1 MPYAILNKKDGAVM
15 KIKSTLKIITDMLI
29 TLLLLFL
36 TGYQLWGDIAH
47 EWAGTVMF
55 VLFIAHHL
63 LNFNWHKNLF
73 KGKYNARRT
82 VILCIDILIF
92 SDMLIMM
99 YSGIIMSRHVF
110 SFLPI
115 SGGTMLA
122 RRLHILGSY
131 WGYLL
136 MSLHLGIHIKMF
148 VNMIKKRVKIPAAVV
163 FIPNLFIAAYGVY
176 AFIKR
181 DFLTYMFLRSE
192 FVFLDYNES
201 KILFYIDSVSIM
213 IMCILIGYCLSSF
226 INKK

>member
-1 MPYAILNKKDGAVM
+1 M
-15 KIKSTLKIITDMLI
+15 KIKSTLKIITDMLM

-36 TGYQLWGDIAH
+36 TGYQLCGDIAH
-47 EWAGTVMF
+47 EWAGTAMF

-82 VILCIDILIF
+82 VILCNDILIF

-148 VNMIKKRVKIPAAVV
+148 VNMIKKRVKIPAAAV

-192 FVFLDYNES
+192 FVFLDYSES

-213 IMCILIGYCLSSF
+213 IMCILIGYCLSKL

>member
-1 MPYAILNKKDGAVM
+1 M
-15 KIKSTLKIITDMLI
+15 KIKSTLKIITDMLM

-36 TGYQLWGDIAH
+36 MGYQLWGDIAH
-47 EWAGTVMF
+47 EWAGTAMF
-55 VLFIAHHL
+55 VLFIVHHL

-73 KGKYNARRT
+73 EGKYNARRT

-136 MSLHLGIHIKMF
+136 MSLHFGIHIKMF
-148 VNMIKKRVKIPAAVV
+148 VNMIKKRVKIPAAAV
-163 FIPNLFIAAYGVY
+163 FIPNLLIAAYGVY

-192 FVFLDYNES
+192 FVFLDYSES

-213 IMCILIGYCLSSF
+213 TMCIIIGYRLSKL

>member
-1 MPYAILNKKDGAVM
+1 M
-15 KIKSTLKIITDMLI
+15 
-29 TLLLLFL
+29 
-36 TGYQLWGDIAH
+36 
-47 EWAGTVMF
+47 
-55 VLFIAHHL
+55 
-63 LNFNWHKNLF
+63 
-73 KGKYNARRT
+73 
-82 VILCIDILIF
+82 ILCIDILVF
-92 SDMLIMM
+92 ADMLIMM

-148 VNMIKKRVKIPAAVV
+148 VNMIKKRVKIPAAAV
-163 FIPNLFIAAYGVY
+163 FIPSLLIAAYGVY

>member
-1 MPYAILNKKDGAVM
+1 M

>member
-1 MPYAILNKKDGAVM
+1 M
-15 KIKSTLKIITDMLI
+15 KIKSTLKIITDMLM

-136 MSLHLGIHIKMF
+136 MSMHLGIHIKMF

-163 FIPNLFIAAYGVY
+163 FIPNLFIAAYDVY

-181 DFLTYMFLRSE
+181 DFLTYMFLHSE
-192 FVFLDYNES
+192 YVFLDYNES